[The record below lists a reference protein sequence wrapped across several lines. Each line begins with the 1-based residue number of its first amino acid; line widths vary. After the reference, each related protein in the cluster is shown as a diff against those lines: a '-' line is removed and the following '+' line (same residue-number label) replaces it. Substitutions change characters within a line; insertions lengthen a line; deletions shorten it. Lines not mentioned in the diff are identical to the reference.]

1 MNDAGVIDT
10 NILIR
15 SVVLD
20 IPDQA
25 DQVKVLL
32 GRIAA
37 DEVTG
42 TVLPTVFLEVVFTLE
57 RQYGFPRAQVA
68 KALLAVLEMVG
79 LRVVDRA
86 QLLDATEI
94 YRTRRGVSFAD
105 AYHCAMA
112 REFHDGSLVSF
123 DRKLDGIAGVMR
135 SEPGSFA
142 GQ

>member
-1 MNDAGVIDT
+1 MIDAGIIDT

-37 DEVTG
+37 GEVTG

-57 RQYGFPRAQVA
+57 RQYGFPRGQVA
-68 KALLAVLEMVG
+68 EALLAILAMVG
-79 LRVVDRA
+79 LRVIDRA
-86 QLLDATEI
+86 QLMDATDI

-105 AYHCAMA
+105 AYHSAMA
-112 REFHDGSLVSF
+112 RDFHEGTIVSF
-123 DRKLDGIAGVMR
+123 DRKLDGVPDVTR
-135 SEPGSFA
+135 REPGSIT